1 MLYFGE
7 MWWVYF
13 GKWPV
18 NDNPVSQDLDRKTG
32 RCGTLLCMIETRTIL
47 IRIGLVLGAVALI
60 PVGFIVYLWLYS
72 YATYVPSKIVDFQPS
87 DFQAKADAH
96 FFYSIGDQLKYSD
109 EVGSQAPTLM
119 RGKIEHYLV
128 SPDNTKI
135 AVVANGLLTVVAHE
149 EPVLRKVAP
158 VDSIYRDAK
167 PIGKQFFRD
176 NDFQWSKD
184 SKFLYLVRDE
194 YYESKGSQLFSIKGE
209 LWKYDLETGNLG
221 SVLKPF
227 PAYSYFFGVKSGIYF
242 SVPTERGDLQLKYFD
257 GNGSTTDIGAPNA
270 QIPIDSLASNFIESP
285 FFSFAD
291 FDYMRTVLPTE
302 GVDLVVDQSKGLEQ
316 LKIGTRSYL
325 TLTRGNGFKG
335 HYFCSDLSR
344 SRFLPGDRYFL
355 FDVPYCENYDGQLLV
370 DTITAKYQR
379 VPKGSRVYL
388 RLNTDTY
395 TQYRI
400 TGAGIISR

>member
-1 MLYFGE
+1 
-7 MWWVYF
+7 
-13 GKWPV
+13 
-18 NDNPVSQDLDRKTG
+18 
-32 RCGTLLCMIETRTIL
+32 MIERRKLL
-47 IRIGLVLGAVALI
+47 IRFALGLGAVVLI

-72 YATYVPSKIVDFQPS
+72 YATYVPSKILDFHPS
-87 DFQAKADAH
+87 DFQAKADAY
-96 FFYSIGDQLKYSD
+96 FFYSIGDELKYSD
-109 EVGSQAPTLM
+109 EVASQAPTLM
-119 RGKIEHYLV
+119 RGKIEDYLV

-149 EPVLRKVAP
+149 EPVIRKVAP
-158 VDSIYRDAK
+158 IDSIYRDTK

-176 NDFQWSKD
+176 ADFQWSKD
-184 SKFLYLVRDE
+184 SKYLYLIRDE
-194 YYESKGSQLFSIKGE
+194 YYDSKGSQLFSVKGE
-209 LWKYDLETGNLG
+209 LWKYGLETGILS

-227 PAYSYFFGVKSGIYF
+227 PAYNYFLGLKSGIYF

-257 GNGSTTDIGAPNA
+257 ANGTTSDIGGPNA
-270 QIPIDSLASNFIESP
+270 QIPIAGLASNFTESP
-285 FFSFAD
+285 FFSFSD

-302 GVDLVVDQSKGLEQ
+302 GVDLVVDQSKGIEQ

-325 TLTRGNGFKG
+325 TLTRGKG
-335 HYFCSDLSR
+335 LKGPYFCSDASR

-355 FDVPYCENYDGQLLV
+355 FDVPYCENYNGQLLF
-370 DTITAKYQR
+370 DTRTAKYQGL
-379 VPKGSRVYL
+379 PKDTRVYL